1 MKTKKISSVF
11 YYWLTL
17 IMIALSVLTGIVSYL
32 IQNNIDKEIVNKL
45 LVQKLSETTKSIQK
59 ISDEYLI
66 SNAQVISNHI
76 KTIQK
81 YEEITT
87 ETLQNIAKENQAEEI
102 HIINR
107 QGIVVNTSA
116 LRSLNYDMNS
126 GIQSKYFMQMNNGL
140 DYLIQDYQ
148 PLTMDSSISLKYV
161 AVTFDDDYFV
171 EIGYSMNN
179 LIDLLKSIT
188 VASVKDEK
196 VGENGFYLITD
207 VNFNVLNKPEA
218 DYNINYSEIVK
229 ENFSSK
235 LKEFENFQYR
245 NDNKIYNCMYSK
257 SDCFYV
263 FSILFETEL
272 KQARII
278 TIVLTIITTL
288 ITFGL
293 VFLLVSV
300 LVNKLIIKNMKK
312 MTLSLN
318 DIVQSNFN
326 REMNLH
332 TDVVEF
338 NSLSNDINHTVNT
351 LHNFQIKAEYE
362 NKMKSLFLANMSH
375 EIRTP
380 MNAIIGMSELAL
392 DLKDIS
398 PEARSY
404 VSQIHTSGTSLLQII
419 NDILDFSKLESGKMQ
434 IIPVDYDLFKFL
446 YDISNVIKVKIG
458 TKPVKLFLETDPSLP
473 SVLNGDDIRI
483 RQILLN
489 LAGNAAKFT
498 EKGAITI
505 RVEDLLK
512 HENKTGLR
520 ISIRDTGT
528 GIKEEDLSK
537 LFAAFQQ
544 VDMKVTRQ
552 KEGTGLGLVIS
563 KSLVTLMGG
572 SIKVK
577 SEYGKGS
584 IFSVTIPQDPVNNIS
599 ISDKYKKIFE
609 RAVPVKN
616 SALVHFDTDN
626 ILNKKEFASFF
637 QETSFKANFKAP
649 MAKILVVDDNQ
660 VNLDV
665 AQGMLSKFGV
675 QYTSSESG
683 YDAINRVINKKEKY
697 DIIFMD
703 HMMPGLDGIE
713 TQKRIRASETDANK
727 NIIIALSAN
736 AVAEAQKMFLDT
748 GFDDFVAKP
757 VQVKDFAQAL
767 QKWLNPDLIKEYKV
781 ASNGFSNLDLPSN
794 GTSQT
799 AFSSQNISDSQ
810 VEDTF
815 QNVDEIPSDFPQ
827 ISEDK
832 ISIDAV
838 ENSGGFNIW
847 HKTLKSFYAS
857 IDSISDDIKKFFT
870 SKDIENY
877 TIKVHALKSSARI
890 IGADKLSLLSE
901 ELERL
906 GKQFQKTGVHS
917 EQKQIALQMKKGT
930 EKLIPFLLS
939 YKQILKDAVH
949 YGEASLSKS
958 DISPEQLRKAAEKI
972 IEACELNELDIIDA
986 TIEEL
991 KAKKMP
997 QDKLETFQN
1006 LCTAVENI
1014 ELDQARSIAS
1024 RLIS

>member
-1 MKTKKISSVF
+1 MNTRKLSSAF
-11 YYWLTL
+11 YHWLSL
-17 IMIALSVLTGIVSYL
+17 LMIALFLFIAITNFLLQNNVDKKIIDKLL
-32 IQNNIDKEIVNKL
+32 IQTLE
-45 LVQKLSETTKSIQK
+45 ERTKSIQT

-66 SNAQVISNHI
+66 STAFVISNQI

-87 ETLQNIAKENQAEEI
+87 EVLQKIAKENEADEI

-107 QGIVVNTSA
+107 DGIVTYTSSP
-116 LRSLNYDMNS
+116 RSLNFDMNS
-126 GIQSKYFMQMNNGL
+126 GMQSKFFMQMNDGR
-140 DYLIQDYQ
+140 DSIIQDFQ
-148 PLTMDSSISLKYV
+148 PISMDNNIALKYV
-161 AVTFDDDYFV
+161 AVTYNDDYFIQV
-171 EIGYSMNN
+171 GYKMEN
-179 LIDLLKSIT
+179 LINILKSIT
-188 VASVKDEK
+188 IAALKADRI
-196 VGENGFYLITD
+196 GENGFYLITD
-207 VNFNVLNKPEA
+207 INLNVLNSPDA
-218 DYNINYSEIVK
+218 DLNINYSELIK
-229 ENFSSK
+229 ENFQK
-235 LKEFENFQYR
+235 DLKQFQNTKFVYE
-245 NDNKIYNCMYSK
+245 NKIYNCMYSK
-257 SDCFYV
+257 SDCFYI
-263 FSILFETEL
+263 FTILFETEL
-272 KQARII
+272 KKARY
-278 TIVLTIITTL
+278 LLFLFSLLSTL

-293 VFLLVSV
+293 VFLLVSI
-300 LVNKLIIKNMKK
+300 LVNKLVIKNMKK
-312 MTLSLN
+312 ITLSLN
-318 DIVQSNFN
+318 DIIQSNFN
-326 REMNLH
+326 RGMSLN
-332 TDVVEF
+332 TDIHEF
-338 NSLSNDINHTVNT
+338 TSLSNDINHTVKT
-351 LHNFQIKAEYE
+351 LHNFQMKAEYE
-362 NKMKSLFLANMSH
+362 NKMKSMFLANMSH

-398 PEARSY
+398 SEARSY

-458 TKPVKLFLETDPSLP
+458 AKPVKLFLETDPSLP
-473 SVLNGDDIRI
+473 SVVNGDDIRI

-498 EKGAITI
+498 EKGSITI

-512 HENKTGLR
+512 YESKTGLR

-544 VDMKVTRQ
+544 VDMKVTRE

-584 IFSVTIPQDPVNNIS
+584 IFSITIPQDPVNNIS

-616 SALVHFDTDN
+616 SVLVHFDTDN
-626 ILNKKEFASFF
+626 ILNKKEFAGFF
-637 QETSFKANFKAP
+637 QETSFKVNFKAP

-675 QYTSSESG
+675 QITCSESG
-683 YDAINRVINKKEKY
+683 YDAINHIVNKKEKY

-713 TQKRIRASETDANK
+713 TQKRIRAAETADNK
-727 NIIIALSAN
+727 NIVIALSAN
-736 AVAEAQKMFLDT
+736 AVSEAQSMFINA
-748 GFDDFVAKP
+748 GFNDFVAKP
-757 VQVKDFAQAL
+757 VQTKDFARTL

-781 ASNGFSNLDLPSN
+781 SSNGISNLDVQQN
-794 GTSQT
+794 TASQT
-799 AFSSQNISDSQ
+799 TLDSQNSSPA
-810 VEDTF
+810 EDTF
-815 QNVDEIPSDFPQ
+815 QSIDEIPADFPQ

-832 ISIDAV
+832 ISIDAI

-847 HKTLKSFYAS
+847 HKTIKSFYNS
-857 IDSISDDIKKFFT
+857 IDSISDEIKKFFT

-890 IGADKLSLLSE
+890 IGADKLSLLAE
-901 ELERL
+901 ELEHL
-906 GKQFQKTGVHS
+906 GKQFQKTPDHN
-917 EQKQIALQMKKGT
+917 EQKNIVLQMKKGT

-939 YKQILKDAVH
+939 YKEILNDAVH
-949 YGEASLSKS
+949 YGEASLAKPE
-958 DISPEQLRKAAEKI
+958 ITLEQLHKAAEKI

-997 QDKLETFQN
+997 QDKLETFKN
-1006 LCTAVENI
+1006 LCIAVENI
-1014 ELDQARSIAS
+1014 ELDQARTFAS

>member
-1 MKTKKISSVF
+1 MNTRKLSSAF
-11 YYWLTL
+11 YHWLSL
-17 IMIALSVLTGIVSYL
+17 LMIALFLFIAITNFLLQNNVDKKIIDKLL
-32 IQNNIDKEIVNKL
+32 IQTLE
-45 LVQKLSETTKSIQK
+45 ERTKSIQT

-66 SNAQVISNHI
+66 STAFVISNQI

-87 ETLQNIAKENQAEEI
+87 EVLQNIAKENEADEI

-107 QGIVVNTSA
+107 DGIVTYTSSP
-116 LRSLNYDMNS
+116 RSLNFDMNS
-126 GIQSKYFMQMNNGL
+126 GMQSKFFMQMNDGR
-140 DYLIQDYQ
+140 DSIIQDFQ
-148 PLTMDSSISLKYV
+148 PISMDNNIALKYV
-161 AVTFDDDYFV
+161 AVTYNDDYFIQV
-171 EIGYSMNN
+171 GYKMEN
-179 LIDLLKSIT
+179 LINILKSIT
-188 VASVKDEK
+188 IAALKADRI
-196 VGENGFYLITD
+196 GENGFYLITD
-207 VNFNVLNKPEA
+207 INLNVLNSPDA
-218 DYNINYSEIVK
+218 DLNINYSELIK
-229 ENFSSK
+229 ENFPK
-235 LKEFENFQYR
+235 DLKQFQNTKFSYEN
-245 NDNKIYNCMYSK
+245 KVYNCMYSK
-257 SDCFYV
+257 SDCFYI
-263 FSILFETEL
+263 FTILFETEL
-272 KQARII
+272 KRARN
-278 TIVLTIITTL
+278 LSFLFSSFSTL

-293 VFLLVSV
+293 VFLLVSI
-300 LVNKLIIKNMKK
+300 LVNKLVIKNMKK
-312 MTLSLN
+312 VTLSLN

-326 REMNLH
+326 RGMNLN
-332 TDVVEF
+332 TDIHEF
-338 NSLSNDINHTVNT
+338 NSLSNDINQTVNI

-392 DLKDIS
+392 DLNEIN

-404 VSQIHTSGTSLLQII
+404 LSQIHTSGTNLLQII

-458 TKPVKLFLETDPSLP
+458 AKPVKLFLETDPSLP
-473 SVLNGDDIRI
+473 SILNGDDIRI
-483 RQILLN
+483 RQIILN

-512 HENKTGLR
+512 HENKTGIR

-544 VDMKVTRQ
+544 VDMKVTRE

-584 IFSVTIPQDPVNNIS
+584 IFSVTIPQTPVNNIS

-626 ILNKKEFASFF
+626 ILNKKEFAGFF
-637 QETSFKANFKAP
+637 QETSHKVDFKAP

-713 TQKRIRASETDANK
+713 TQKRIRAAETDDNK

-736 AVAEAQKMFLDT
+736 AVSEAQSMFLNA
-748 GFDDFVAKP
+748 GFNDFVAKP
-757 VQVKDFAQAL
+757 VQTKDFAKAL
-767 QKWLNPDLIKEYKV
+767 QKWLNPDLIKEYRV
-781 ASNGFSNLDLPSN
+781 ASNGISNLDVQQN
-794 GTSQT
+794 DISQ
-799 AFSSQNISDSQ
+799 SSVNSQYSSPAEDSFQNI
-810 VEDTF
+810 
-815 QNVDEIPSDFPQ
+815 DEIPADFPQ
-827 ISEDK
+827 ISEDN

-838 ENSGGFNIW
+838 ENSGGFKIW
-847 HKTLKSFYAS
+847 HKTIKSFYAS

-890 IGADKLSLLSE
+890 IGADKLSLLAE
-901 ELERL
+901 ELEHL
-906 GKQFQKTGVHS
+906 GKQFQKTPDHS

-939 YKQILKDAVH
+939 YKQIVKDAVH

>member
-1 MKTKKISSVF
+1 MNTRKLSSVF
-11 YYWLTL
+11 YHWLSVL
-17 IMIALSVLTGIVSYL
+17 MIALFLFIAFTNFILQNNVDKKIVDKLL
-32 IQNNIDKEIVNKL
+32 IQTLE
-45 LVQKLSETTKSIQK
+45 ERTKSIQT

-66 SNAQVISNHI
+66 STAFVISNQI

-87 ETLQNIAKENQAEEI
+87 EVLQNIAKENEADEI

-107 QGIVVNTSA
+107 DGIVTYTSSP
-116 LRSLNYDMNS
+116 RSLNFDMNS
-126 GIQSKYFMQMNNGL
+126 GMQSKFFMQMNDGR
-140 DYLIQDYQ
+140 DSIIQDYQ
-148 PLTMDSSISLKYV
+148 PISMDNNVSLKYV
-161 AVTFDDDYFV
+161 AVTYNDDYFIQV
-171 EIGYSMNN
+171 GYKMEN
-179 LIDLLKSIT
+179 LINILKSIT
-188 VASVKDEK
+188 IAALKADRI
-196 VGENGFYLITD
+196 GENGFYLITD
-207 VNFNVLNKPEA
+207 INLNVLNSPNV
-218 DYNINYSEIVK
+218 DLNINYSELIK
-229 ENFSSK
+229 ENFQK
-235 LKEFENFQYR
+235 DLKQFQNTKFSYENKVYT
-245 NDNKIYNCMYSK
+245 CMYSK
-257 SDCFYV
+257 SDCFYI
-263 FSILFETEL
+263 FTILFETEL
-272 KQARII
+272 KRARN
-278 TIVLTIITTL
+278 LSFLFSSLSTL
-288 ITFGL
+288 LTFGL
-293 VFLLVSV
+293 VFLLVSI
-300 LVNKLIIKNMKK
+300 LVNKLVIKNMKK
-312 MTLSLN
+312 VTLSLN

-326 REMNLH
+326 RGMNLN
-332 TDVVEF
+332 TDIHEF
-338 NSLSNDINHTVNT
+338 TSLSNDINQTVNI

-362 NKMKSLFLANMSH
+362 NKMKSMFLANMSH

-392 DLKDIS
+392 DLNEINS
-398 PEARSY
+398 EARSY
-404 VSQIHTSGTSLLQII
+404 LSQIHTSGTSLLQII

-458 TKPVKLFLETDPSLP
+458 AKPVKLFLETDPSLP
-473 SVLNGDDIRI
+473 SILNGDDIRI
-483 RQILLN
+483 RQIILN

-512 HENKTGLR
+512 HENKTGIR

-544 VDMKVTRQ
+544 VDMKVTRE

-584 IFSVTIPQDPVNNIS
+584 IFSVTIPQTPVNNIS
-599 ISDKYKKIFE
+599 ISDKYKKLFE

-626 ILNKKEFASFF
+626 ILNKKEFAGFF
-637 QETSFKANFKAP
+637 QETSYKVDFKAP

-713 TQKRIRASETDANK
+713 TQKRIRAAETDDNK

-736 AVAEAQKMFLDT
+736 AVSEAQSMFLNA
-748 GFDDFVAKP
+748 GFNDFVTKP
-757 VQVKDFAQAL
+757 VQTKDFAKAL

-781 ASNGFSNLDLPSN
+781 ASNGISNLDVQQN
-794 GTSQT
+794 AISQ
-799 AFSSQNISDSQ
+799 SSVNSQYSSPAEDSFQNI
-810 VEDTF
+810 
-815 QNVDEIPSDFPQ
+815 DEIPADFPQ
-827 ISEDK
+827 ISEDN

-838 ENSGGFNIW
+838 ENSGGFKIW
-847 HKTLKSFYAS
+847 HKTIKSFYAS

-890 IGADKLSLLSE
+890 IGADKLSLLAE
-901 ELERL
+901 ELEHL
-906 GKQFQKTGVHS
+906 GKQFQKTPDHS